1 MLDKLLKKSHFYTAF
16 VILLLIL
23 AMIISVTNFQ
33 VAGAVIFGVIAA
45 LSLVLFSDL
54 TMFLA
59 PTLLLSVFVTEC
71 YDSYSTF
78 IKFIPLAIPLAGA
91 IIFHL
96 VKYKIKIKPGKSLP
110 GLIAVA
116 IAVTLGGIGT
126 ISASDY
132 FSPKSLFYMFMLGGG
147 MILLY
152 LLFTARFNSESGIR
166 IAILMYAVGILAS
179 FMICLFYA
187 RNWEA
192 FKASY
197 RFLAYQ
203 PSNNLSTFLMLAMPF
218 PMFFARTRHVD
229 VIATLFMY
237 VCTALSS
244 SRAGLLMGS
253 VEIIVIFVAYTFFY
267 EKKIAKKLFYITLFV
282 VGVCAFLK
290 LLPHLVIKLSSR
302 SLVSMK
308 NNIDSIT
315 LEQCLETLKK
325 YFISPNEPRMRA
337 IKQGIEDFISNPIF
351 GTGIGYTGNTHV
363 YSPVSGAMNWY
374 HLWTAQIF
382 GGLGIVGILAY
393 GYQLIARVKIYLQNR
408 SPLNMTLFMSYIGL
422 WLMSQLNPGEFCPIP
437 YAMMAVIY
445 FAVMERKENEDT

>member
-54 TMFLA
+54 TVFLA

-96 VKYKIKIKPGKSLP
+96 VKYKIKIKPSKSLP

-126 ISASDY
+126 IPASDY

-187 RNWEA
+187 RNWET
-192 FKASY
+192 FKVSY
-197 RFLAYQ
+197 RFLSYQ

-218 PMFFARTRHVD
+218 PMFFARTRHID

-253 VEIIVIFVAYTFFY
+253 VEIIIIFVAYTFFF
-267 EKKIAKKLFYITLFV
+267 EKKIAKKIFYTALLV
-282 VGVCAFLK
+282 VGVCTFLK
-290 LLPHLVIKLSSR
+290 LLPHLVIKLSYR
-302 SLVSMK
+302 SLGRDVDSMTFGECVE
-308 NNIDSIT
+308 I
-315 LEQCLETLKK
+315 LKE
-325 YFISPNEPRMRA
+325 YFISPNESRIRA
-337 IKQGIEDFISNPIF
+337 IKQGFDDFKANPIF
-351 GTGIGYTGNTHV
+351 GMGIGYTGNTHV